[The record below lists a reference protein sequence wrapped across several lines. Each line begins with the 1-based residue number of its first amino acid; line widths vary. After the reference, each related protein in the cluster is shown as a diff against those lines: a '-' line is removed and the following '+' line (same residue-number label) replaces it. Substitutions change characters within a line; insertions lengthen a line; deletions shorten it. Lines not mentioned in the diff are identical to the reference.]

1 MAEFDYDQNSLDMAD
16 ILPHFQSH
24 ITGLRHGRP
33 TWRNGPDTRKVIME
47 IVTNRPLDPAAMF
60 EKIRKSEAGS
70 VLLHYAVVKS
80 QTGGRVSAGIHFEKA
95 GDIEGELHALAA
107 DIKQRWK
114 IEDVLLVRRI
124 GTLEIGDIISLI
136 AVSSPDSNDAFE
148 ACRSGLGKFKKMTT
162 LKKTERF
169 LGKERT

>member
-1 MAEFDYDQNSLDMAD
+1 
-16 ILPHFQSH
+16 
-24 ITGLRHGRP
+24 
-33 TWRNGPDTRKVIME
+33 ME
-47 IVTNRPLDPAAMF
+47 IVTNKPVDPGAMF
-60 EKIRKSEAGS
+60 ERIRRSEAGS

-95 GDIEGELHALAA
+95 GDIEGELSEIAA
-107 DIKQRWK
+107 DIKQRWN

-124 GTLEIGDIISLI
+124 GTLEVGDIISLI
-136 AVSSPDSNDAFE
+136 AVSSLVSTDAFD
-148 ACRSGLGKFKKMTT
+148 ACRHGLGRLKKMST